1 MAYKLRHLLLRCMAK
16 KVGYPWDTNIDPSA
30 YFSLLSSK
38 GPPDK
43 TTLTRAAAGWKLN
56 IEKACT
62 SRKLRC
68 NCISEEANTSLDQR
82 HTEQRSFGLK
92 WASRFG
98 TENTSE
104 NIPPASKKALGRK
117 AWEKQDRERSL
128 KFGWWGQKKKE
139 NFVENWIEK
148 LRVQANIF
156 HGKRLLLEF

>member
-1 MAYKLRHLLLRCMAK
+1 MAYSLRHLISRCMAK
-16 KVGYPWDTNIDPSA
+16 NVWYPWDTNIDPSA

-56 IEKACT
+56 IEKAWT

-68 NCISEEANTSLDQR
+68 NCILEEANTSLDQR

-104 NIPPASKKALGRK
+104 NIPPASKKALGRN
-117 AWEKQDRERSL
+117 AWENARQRKKSEVWMMRAKEKRKFRRKLNREAQSAS
-128 KFGWWGQKKKE
+128 KHIPW
-139 NFVENWIEK
+139 
-148 LRVQANIF
+148 
-156 HGKRLLLEF
+156 